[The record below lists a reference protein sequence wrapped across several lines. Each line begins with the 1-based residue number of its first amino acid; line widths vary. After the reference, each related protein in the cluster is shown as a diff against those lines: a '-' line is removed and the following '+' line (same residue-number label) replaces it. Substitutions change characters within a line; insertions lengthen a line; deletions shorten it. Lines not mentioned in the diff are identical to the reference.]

1 MANYTTTSLEATKYL
16 CGLIRDLASVSEG
29 IDDIN
34 LRSDGTFSSVMIDT
48 LIKKCLEDA
57 NEYTEKLVANLSR
70 LELKLVTN
78 ESEITQ
84 PNILYLFKP
93 DGATSYNQYVVI
105 EGNKVLLGTC
115 DIDMAQYLKIADA
128 SKTYATKTE
137 LKAVTDKIGTTTLT
151 TTAQTLT
158 GSIEEVKGIAEQG
171 ALLTVTKTQYDQ
183 LVAGQTVNIDGKDYT
198 YDSNTYYVVKDDS
211 DTIVTT
217 STIDSTSTDSEVP
230 TAKAVNDSYHLKTYT
245 SPEQLGITSYFIPD
259 IIEAMPMGSKFEM
272 GLLNNNPI
280 FSHVE
285 NLIPVGNTSGLIA
298 NNGYLE
304 IIRGDST
311 ITEPNSKSYRFRV
324 MYTTHTDGVY
334 GDTYIAQ
341 VDMKNKVVKKWEKIC
356 TTTAEDVPV
365 TKINIIN
372 GIVNPNCNYQVK
384 NGVCYIQLNS
394 GTYSL
399 GENVNGLQLATGLPI
414 PASGKVANTY
424 VPWASADAS
433 KQVILFVDGVGDLRL
448 HAGVGANGCPVFTS
462 FSYPVKES

>member
-128 SKTYATKTE
+128 SKTYSTKTE

-158 GSIEEVKGIAEQG
+158 GAINEVKGIAEQG
-171 ALLTVTKTQYDQ
+171 ALLTVTKTQYDE
-183 LVAGQTVNIDGKDYT
+183 LVAGGTVNIDGKDYT

-217 STIDSTSTDSEVP
+217 TTISSSSTNSEVP
-230 TAKAVNDSYHLKTYT
+230 TAKAVNDKITNLQAKVSRNGAVC
-245 SPEQLGITSYFIPD
+245 LGYIPNG
-259 IIEAMPMGSKFEM
+259 ASVRFNVT
-272 GLLNNNPI
+272 GLFLVICAP
-280 FSHVE
+280 S
-285 NLIPVGNTSGLIA
+285 
-298 NNGYLE
+298 NGTV
-304 IIRGDST
+304 IM
-311 ITEPNSKSYRFRV
+311 N
-324 MYTTHTDGVY
+324 MYTTDGIIAKEVA
-334 GDTYIAQ
+334 DTNNGFFTITMIS
-341 VDMKNKVVKKWEKIC
+341 DRLFEIKNNAGWYVSYTIIGC
-356 TTTAEDVPV
+356 DV
-365 TKINIIN
+365 
-372 GIVNPNCNYQVK
+372 GIV
-384 NGVCYIQLNS
+384 
-394 GTYSL
+394 
-399 GENVNGLQLATGLPI
+399 E
-414 PASGKVANTY
+414 
-424 VPWASADAS
+424 
-433 KQVILFVDGVGDLRL
+433 
-448 HAGVGANGCPVFTS
+448 
-462 FSYPVKES
+462 

>member
-70 LELKLVTN
+70 LELKLVTS

-183 LVAGQTVNIDGKDYT
+183 LVAGQTVTIGGKDYT
-198 YDSNTYYVVKDDS
+198 YDDNTYYVVKDDG
-211 DTIVTT
+211 DTITT
-217 STIDSTSTDSEVP
+217 TPTINASSTDSEVP
-230 TAKAVNDSYHLKTYT
+230 TAKAVRLNILGNRTSNEIVANAGNSVLKFPLGSWQIYSSDLAKTLSDLPVQTGGRLEVLSNSVGTTTPWTGAYATRMYKYFSYSNGEYERYLYSSATPGVMAYDSGWRRVCTTKVADVPKT
-245 SPEQLGITSYFIPD
+245 LITYSDTTNY
-259 IIEAMPMGSKFEM
+259 ESAY
-272 GLLNNNPI
+272 
-280 FSHVE
+280 
-285 NLIPVGNTSGLIA
+285 SGY
-298 NNGYLE
+298 NWYE
-304 IIRGDST
+304 V
-311 ITEPNSKSYRFRV
+311 K
-324 MYTTHTDGVY
+324 DGVCHISI
-334 GDTYIAQ
+334 YITCKASIDSWKS
-341 VDMKNKVVKKWEKIC
+341 VS
-356 TTTAEDVPV
+356 
-365 TKINIIN
+365 
-372 GIVNPNCNYQVK
+372 
-384 NGVCYIQLNS
+384 NS
-394 GTYSL
+394 
-399 GENVNGLQLATGLPI
+399 LPI
-414 PASGKVANTY
+414 PKTNTFKVIHPWTGATDKVNCHIDETGNLNLSLGTVGGKYIDT
-424 VPWASADAS
+424 
-433 KQVILFVDGVGDLRL
+433 
-448 HAGVGANGCPVFTS
+448 
-462 FSYPVKES
+462 FSYPVSES

>member
-1 MANYTTTSLEATKYL
+1 MADNYTTLSLEAVKFLT
-16 CGLIRDLASVSEG
+16 GLIRDTVSVGEA
-29 IDDIN
+29 IDDLHI
-34 LRSDGTFSSVMIDT
+34 RSDGSWSSVMIDT

-128 SKTYATKTE
+128 SKTYSTKTE

-211 DTIVTT
+211 ASITVTN
-217 STIDSTSTDSEVP
+217 SISSTSTNSKVP
-230 TAKAVNDSYHLKTYT
+230 TAKAVNDLLQTEGSGNLTIPLNEDLNNLIYNRTRVWMNSQTVEIATFTNMPSGRYT
-245 SPEQLGITSYFIPD
+245 ECAVIFIP
-259 IIEAMPMGSKFEM
+259 
-272 GLLNNNPI
+272 
-280 FSHVE
+280 
-285 NLIPVGNTSGLIA
+285 
-298 NNGYLE
+298 Y
-304 IIRGDST
+304 
-311 ITEPNSKSYRFRV
+311 
-324 MYTTHTDGVY
+324 
-334 GDTYIAQ
+334 
-341 VDMKNKVVKKWEKIC
+341 
-356 TTTAEDVPV
+356 
-365 TKINIIN
+365 
-372 GIVNPNCNYQVK
+372 
-384 NGVCYIQLNS
+384 
-394 GTYSL
+394 
-399 GENVNGLQLATGLPI
+399 ENVNGDYGEQILVGNNDRIFIRNKVRTTWTAWRKVCTAATDNVVKGSVTLNSGYSGSVTYSVINGWCSVRIDDLKVPSSATTGGSILSNTTLLPARINDGVVWGSITSVGSDGTSILVHVDNTGQLNHYT
-414 PASGKVANTY
+414 
-424 VPWASADAS
+424 ADAT
-433 KQVILFVDGVGDLRL
+433 KKYCGQYV
-448 HAGVGANGCPVFTS
+448 
-462 FSYPVKES
+462 YPIG